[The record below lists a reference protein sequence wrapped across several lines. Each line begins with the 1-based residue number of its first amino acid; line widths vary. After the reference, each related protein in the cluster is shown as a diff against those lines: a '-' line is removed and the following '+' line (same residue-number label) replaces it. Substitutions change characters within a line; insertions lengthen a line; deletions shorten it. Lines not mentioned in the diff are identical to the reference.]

1 MKQEKTNVVVVAA
14 GLSGLA
20 ATISAAESGVG
31 VIAFEK
37 ANTTGGA
44 ANMGMGPLGVGSR
57 LQREKLVSITPGEAF
72 RKHMNFTHWRVD
84 ARMVREFY
92 FRSGET
98 IDWLEDMGVEF
109 LSVQRAYAAP
119 EVLKPY
125 ATSEETWHVVR
136 PSDGSNIAGP
146 RAAGAMIKVM
156 TDRALELGADIRLN
170 TKVIEILKE
179 GDKVVGVIA
188 EDANGEKTEVRAD
201 AVIIATGG
209 AGDNA
214 AMIKENTGYDWGDN
228 LFSFRVPGM
237 DGEGMKMAWNVG
249 AGKTPISLELMYTCP
264 HNMETPNHFIMDGA
278 FRQPCLW
285 VNSLGERFM
294 NEDSIS
300 NTTFAGNA
308 IATQPGKMA
317 YSIFDSALLKRYKK
331 KGPDITSHVHP
342 FDLYEQFDDAIQGI
356 LDAGYEHVFI
366 AETLEELAEKTG
378 INEEALLNTVDEY
391 NELCDN
397 GFDELFEK
405 DHQFLQPIEKGPFY
419 ACRYFPSAYGTLGGI
434 RINHRTEVMT
444 EDHKVIPGLYAV
456 GVDACAI
463 YADCYPFILPGN
475 TMGFCLTT
483 GRMAGENAAQHS
495 MQV

>member
-179 GDKVVGVIA
+179 EIKLFVIA

-214 AMIKENTGYDWGDN
+214 AMIK
-228 LFSFRVPGM
+228 
-237 DGEGMKMAWNVG
+237 
-249 AGKTPISLELMYTCP
+249 KTPVTIGEIS
-264 HNMETPNHFIMDGA
+264 I
-278 FRQPCLW
+278 
-285 VNSLGERFM
+285 
-294 NEDSIS
+294 
-300 NTTFAGNA
+300 
-308 IATQPGKMA
+308 
-317 YSIFDSALLKRYKK
+317 LL
-331 KGPDITSHVHP
+331 
-342 FDLYEQFDDAIQGI
+342 
-356 LDAGYEHVFI
+356 
-366 AETLEELAEKTG
+366 
-378 INEEALLNTVDEY
+378 
-391 NELCDN
+391 
-397 GFDELFEK
+397 
-405 DHQFLQPIEKGPFY
+405 
-419 ACRYFPSAYGTLGGI
+419 
-434 RINHRTEVMT
+434 
-444 EDHKVIPGLYAV
+444 
-456 GVDACAI
+456 
-463 YADCYPFILPGN
+463 
-475 TMGFCLTT
+475 
-483 GRMAGENAAQHS
+483 
-495 MQV
+495 